1 MKVFREVTFH
11 AHWIQSPKAFAMK
24 DFREVAF
31 HAHELH
37 FTKILLHTVTVD
49 MMMILYIYKINLNKC
64 LNFNLVFE
72 SIVI

>member
-1 MKVFREVTFH
+1 
-11 AHWIQSPKAFAMK
+11 MK

-37 FTKILLHTVTVD
+37 FTKILLHTVTVE